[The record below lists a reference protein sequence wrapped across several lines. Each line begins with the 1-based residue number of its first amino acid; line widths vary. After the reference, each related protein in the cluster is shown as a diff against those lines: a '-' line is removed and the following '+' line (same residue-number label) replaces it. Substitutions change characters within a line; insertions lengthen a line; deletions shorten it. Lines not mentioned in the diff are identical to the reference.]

1 LRLGVFTNYDGV
13 QHPKNRYHE
22 IDTARSL
29 HNRSTPSGAG
39 VPTVTII
46 GCVQADVV
54 MSPVSDLP
62 PPGGT
67 LLTDA
72 LTIRVGGAGANA
84 ALASAELG
92 MPVRLIGCIGDDRLG
107 EWMLGELTPAGLAEE
122 LVAVTGE
129 ATGLT
134 VALESP
140 ARDRTF
146 ITYLG
151 VNAHW
156 EQAMIPDDALTC
168 QNLLLCDYFVAP
180 RLRGESALKLLDTAR
195 ARGARTFF
203 DTTWDPGGFPAHTRD
218 EVHKLLPSVDVFLP
232 NEVEACALADR
243 PGDVQGAARVLQD
256 VSGGW
261 VVVKRGA
268 QGCLAVG
275 PAGTELSAP
284 AETVSVADTT
294 GAGDAFNSGLVHAL
308 ALGSDWP
315 EALTRATRFATTVI
329 SRPSR
334 DRWAVKAPE
343 VKA

>member
-1 LRLGVFTNYDGV
+1 LHK
-13 QHPKNRYHE
+13 HPSALELN
-22 IDTARSL
+22 A
-29 HNRSTPSGAG
+29 A
-39 VPTVTII
+39 TVTVI

-54 MSPVSDLP
+54 MSPVTDLP
-62 PPGGT
+62 TPGGT
-67 LLTDA
+67 LLTDQM
-72 LTIRVGGAGANA
+72 TIRVGGAGANA

-92 MPVRLIGCIGDDRLG
+92 MQVRLIGCIGEDQLG
-107 EWMLGELTPAGLAEE
+107 EWMRAELTPAWLADE
-122 LVAVTGE
+122 LVAVASE

-146 ITYLG
+146 LTYLG
-151 VNAHW
+151 VNARW
-156 EQAMIPDDALTC
+156 ERAMIPDDALTC
-168 QNLLLCDYFVAP
+168 ENLLLCDYFVAP
-180 RLRGESALKLLDTAR
+180 RLRGEPALWLLDTAR

-203 DTTWDPGGFPAHTRD
+203 DTTWDPDGFPAQTRA

-243 PGDVQGAARVLQD
+243 GGDVKQAARVLQD

-261 VVVKRGA
+261 VIVKLGA
-268 QGCLAVG
+268 QGCLAAG
-275 PAGTELSAP
+275 PNGTELSLPAP
-284 AETVSVADTT
+284 VVTVADTT

-308 ALGSDWP
+308 ALGSGWP
-315 EALTRATRFATTVI
+315 EALTMATRFATTII

-334 DRWAVKAPE
+334 DRYRRKASE